1 MTGIVM
7 FSWFF
12 SVIALLNLSTSFWWL
27 SGEQLGVIDDSFSHC
42 WVLLISYPWRAYIK
56 FYYERF
62 FVFFR
67 TVTARGKDQKHKCIC
82 KKVICRFPDLC
93 SGTFFFWGKKYSASS
108 RKKKAV
114 GVISYGP
121 GGLSWD
127 VCQCKWALRKI
138 SAPKDFRFRAMTAKL
153 YFRLCVGGGEQNNFR
168 GAGTCQWVQSDE
180 QYCCMVPYNT
190 YLKGSARCKLGT
202 SMHCPVYERI
212 PGPAMPPQ
220 LQTRYVS
227 CWAVFTMPSHQLCEI
242 RVQQRVV
249 HFCWTKWRC
258 RNKVK
263 WSAAWDF

>member
-1 MTGIVM
+1 MWLHYWIFLPLSDGCQGSSLAWLMTA
-7 FSWFF
+7 FP
-12 SVIALLNLSTSFWWL
+12 IAESFWFHT
-27 SGEQLGVIDDSFSHC
+27 LGVPTSNFIMKGSLC
-42 WVLLISYPWRAYIK
+42 
-56 FYYERF
+56 F
-62 FVFFR
+62 FH

-93 SGTFFFWGKKYSASS
+93 PGTFFFWENTVLQAG
-108 RKKKAV
+108 KKKAV

-202 SMHCPVYERI
+202 SMHCPVYECI

-220 LQTRYVS
+220 LQTWYVS

-263 WSAAWDF
+263 WNAAWDF